1 MAKINKEE
9 LREIRKQKFAE
20 MEQRLKEMYPREEDS
35 LFYHHPSE
43 DRIVLSHA
51 LFWTMT
57 LPQYFKSKLRKEKL
71 PTVTTFSPRDSLS
84 KLSSPLGLP
93 KELPTVTTFSPR
105 DSLSKLNS
113 PLGLPKEFFL
123 LLRQYQEEM
132 LDAFLQD
139 DDYFSDLLN
148 SQDLRNERSKIE
160 SCNIL
165 YEMLPTI
172 LMSSYYREE
181 KDSRKL
187 AAISVVAAGFG
198 GDMPEELANILLDDI
213 DYHFNKV
220 KCRQIE
226 LIMPKLLKIVESE
239 MKGMRR

>member
-1 MAKINKEE
+1 MAKISKEE
-9 LREIRKQKFAE
+9 LKEIRKQKFAQ
-20 MEQRLKEMYPREEDS
+20 MEQQLKEIHPKEEDR

-57 LPQYFKSKLRKEKL
+57 LPQYFKSKLRKEK
-71 PTVTTFSPRDSLS
+71 
-84 KLSSPLGLP
+84 
-93 KELPTVTTFSPR
+93 
-105 DSLSKLNS
+105 
-113 PLGLPKEFFL
+113 FFL
-123 LLRQYQEEM
+123 LLCQYQEEM

-139 DDYFSDLLN
+139 EDYFSDLLN
-148 SQDLRNERSKIE
+148 Y
-160 SCNIL
+160 CNIL

-213 DYHFNKV
+213 DYVNDKV
-220 KCRQIE
+220 KCRKIE
-226 LIMPKLLKIVESE
+226 QIMPRLMKMVESE
-239 MKGMRR
+239 MEGMRR